1 MDFRFIMY
9 LSIQIKVNLY
19 LNFILKFIFKLFRLN
34 IFFYTSNRNLLI
46 ISKFDF
52 LYVIIFIYLNRFI

>member
-9 LSIQIKVNLY
+9 LSIQIKVNLH

-52 LYVIIFIYLNRFI
+52 R

>member
-9 LSIQIKVNLY
+9 LYIQIKVNLY
-19 LNFILKFIFKLFRLN
+19 LIFLLKFIFKLSRLN
-34 IFFYTSNRNLLI
+34 IFFYISNRNLLI

-52 LYVIIFIYLNRFI
+52 R

>member
-19 LNFILKFIFKLFRLN
+19 LIFLLKFIFKLSLLN
-34 IFFYTSNRNLLI
+34 IFFYISNQNLLI

-52 LYVIIFIYLNRFI
+52 R

>member
-52 LYVIIFIYLNRFI
+52 R